1 MRHKRGRPPIGKK
14 AMTPAQRQARR
25 RAKLAEAAKR
35 QRWQQ
40 DGRRP
45 NGLGYL
51 PLGYN
56 PATQQ
61 MQHEG
66 HDFERARSEF
76 GFEEGV
82 FVDGASVGTLE
93 VIELAKLPVKERRT
107 RITER
112 RRATKDFACSAVGG
126 YMNTLQVSRE
136 ELVRYFEEREQLW
149 ERQQQRQRISGT
161 SAATPGT
168 VGVGSADR

>member
-25 RAKLAEAAKR
+25 RAKLAEAAK
-35 QRWQQ
+35 
-40 DGRRP
+40 
-45 NGLGYL
+45 
-51 PLGYN
+51 
-56 PATQQ
+56 Q